1 MVSAFG
7 QTAWM
12 LASCQCEHPLACE
25 PNGNPK
31 ESVEVVSRS
40 QVHQLP
46 PWQILADL
54 GSDTATITAADAAK
68 LCQATKARMARSTAS
83 RQFSHQ
89 TMPRALE
96 CRSVKCRASKA
107 GGSGARRRKSPGWS
121 PNCSSR
127 SWSTS
132 S

>member
-1 MVSAFG
+1 
-7 QTAWM
+7 
-12 LASCQCEHPLACE
+12 LADL
-25 PNGNPK
+25 
-31 ESVEVVSRS
+31 RS
-40 QVHQLP
+40 
-46 PWQILADL
+46 WQILAATI
-54 GSDTATITAADAAK
+54 TATITAAK

-89 TMPRALE
+89 TMPRVLVCAVVP
-96 CRSVKCRASKA
+96 RSIRCCASKA

-132 S
+132 SWHGIWDGSHFADRDPYPYYSISVLVDSRWCNGKL